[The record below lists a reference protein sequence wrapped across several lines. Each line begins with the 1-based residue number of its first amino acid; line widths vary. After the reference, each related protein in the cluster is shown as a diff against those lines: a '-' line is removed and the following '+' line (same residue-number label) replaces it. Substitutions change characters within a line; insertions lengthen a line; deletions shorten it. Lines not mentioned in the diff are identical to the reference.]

1 MRRVIFTGILFL
13 SVWAL
18 SCGSNVK
25 PVEPNLGAI
34 QREIFNENCNAP
46 SCHGSGMK
54 GGLSLAAGKS
64 YRQLVGIAGTFDKRN
79 VPAFVRV
86 LPGNPDSSFLYIK
99 ITAPDTNQG
108 EVMPKG
114 HDRLSQNKIDAI
126 RQWIL
131 DGARD
136 N

>member
-1 MRRVIFTGILFL
+1 MRKTYLSATLFF
-13 SVWAL
+13 SIWAL
-18 SCGSNVK
+18 SCSSNERT
-25 PVEPNLGAI
+25 VEPKLSSI
-34 QREIFNENCNAP
+34 QREIFDKNCNAG

-54 GGLSLAAGKS
+54 GGLSLVAGNS
-64 YRQLVGIAGTFDKRN
+64 YRQLLDIAGSIDKKN

-86 LPGNPDSSFLYIK
+86 FPGNPDSSFLYIK
-99 ITAPDTNQG
+99 ITSPDTNQG
-108 EVMPKG
+108 EIMPRG
-114 HDRLSQNKIDAI
+114 NDRLSPEKIKSI